1 MNLLIQGHSFRYEM
15 ERLTMMFFPMEKIH
29 WFVDS
34 APAGE
39 PYVLTRLEQQE
50 DHIRITAGLV
60 DGVHQTDS
68 IVLKPEEGE
77 QCELAMGR
85 LLYRSLCRDTGIV
98 PPWGI
103 LTGIRPVKLLRDIYA
118 GVESRAAAEE
128 QFAADYLVTPG
139 KVELAR
145 RTEGYERA
153 ILEQNKPMDFSLY
166 VSIPFCPT
174 RCHYC
179 SFVSHGIQQA
189 RKLMP
194 QYLQTLERELMDTAV
209 IAKELG
215 LRLTT
220 VYFGGGTPTT
230 LSSAELD
237 LLMGWVE
244 KYFDLSH
251 LQEYT
256 VEAGRPDTI
265 TREKLQVIRDHGA
278 GRISVNPQTFN
289 DQVLKNIG
297 RGHTVQQFLE
307 SYQIARE
314 IAFDCINIDLIA
326 GLPGDDMKSFCRS
339 IDSAAALAPEN
350 ITLHTLSIKRAAG
363 LGSQDASSLQRE
375 YHMAVDMVDYGYRA
389 FDKAGYHPY
398 YLYRQRNT
406 AGNLENTGFA
416 KEGKDGRYNV
426 YIMAETQTIL
436 AVGAG
441 AVTKAVHPVSG
452 EVFRVY
458 NHKYPYEYI
467 SRYQELQKRKDQLY
481 TFFEQ

>member
-1 MNLLIQGHSFRYEM
+1 
-15 ERLTMMFFPMEKIH
+15 MMFFPMEKIN
-29 WFVDS
+29 WYIDE
-34 APAGE
+34 APEGE
-39 PYVLTRLEQQE
+39 AYVLTRLEQN
-50 DHIRITAGLV
+50 DNSINLTAGLV
-60 DGVHQTDS
+60 DDIHRPDS
-68 IVLKPEEGE
+68 IVLEYVDEKET
-77 QCELAMGR
+77 ELAMGR
-85 LLYRSLCRDTGIV
+85 LLYRALARDTGIT

-103 LTGIRPVKLLRDIYA
+103 LTGIRPVKLFREQMS
-118 GVESRAAAEE
+118 GAENAE
-128 QFAADYLVTPG
+128 KVFHDEFLVSPAKT
-139 KVELAR
+139 ELAK
-145 RTEGYERA
+145 RTEVYERA
-153 ILEQNKPMDFSLY
+153 ILEQNRPMDFSLY

-179 SFVSHGIQQA
+179 SFVSHGIEQA

-194 QYLQTLERELMDTAV
+194 QYLETLHKELMDTAA

-230 LSSAELD
+230 LSHQELD

-244 KYFDLSH
+244 RYFDLSH

-265 TREKLQVIRDHGA
+265 TKEKLQVIRSHGA
-278 GRISVNPQTFN
+278 GRISVNPQTFHDN
-289 DQVLKNIG
+289 VLQNIG
-297 RGHTVQQFLE
+297 RGHTVQQFMD
-307 SYQIARE
+307 SYSIAR
-314 IAFDCINIDLIA
+314 AMDFDCINIDLIA
-326 GLPGDDMKSFCRS
+326 GLPGDDLKGFCHS
-339 IDSAAALAPEN
+339 VDSAIALDPEN

-363 LGSQDASSLQRE
+363 LGSADVHTLQKE
-375 YHMAVDMVDYGYRA
+375 YSMAVDMVDYGYRA
-389 FDKAGYHPY
+389 LDKSGYHPY

-436 AVGAG
+436 AAGAG
-441 AVTKAVHPVSG
+441 AATKAVHPITG
-452 EVFRVY
+452 EVMRVY

-467 SRYQELQKRKDQLY
+467 GRYDELRERKQQLHD
-481 TFFEQ
+481 FFKYK

>member
-1 MNLLIQGHSFRYEM
+1 VNLLIQGHTFRYEM
-15 ERLTMMFFPMEKIH
+15 ERLAMMFFPMEKIH
-29 WFVDS
+29 WYVDDV
-34 APAGE
+34 PQNE
-39 PYVLTRLEQQE
+39 PFVLTLLEREEGYVRL
-50 DHIRITAGLV
+50 TAGLV
-60 DGVHQTDS
+60 DGIHRTDS
-68 IVLKPEEGE
+68 VILHSSSESEI
-77 QCELAMGR
+77 ELELGR
-85 LLYRSLCRDTGIV
+85 LLYRALCRDTGIV

-118 GVESRAAAEE
+118 ANPDCRQAEGIFSE
-128 QFAADYLVTPG
+128 HYLVSPA
-139 KVELAR
+139 KVELAK
-145 RTEGYERA
+145 RTEKYERA
-153 ILEQNKPMDFSLY
+153 ILEQNRPMDFSLY

-194 QYLQTLERELMDTAV
+194 QYLETLHQELIDTAQL
-209 IAKELG
+209 AKDLG
-215 LRLTT
+215 LRLTS

-230 LSSAELD
+230 LTHSELD

-244 KYFDLSH
+244 TYFDLSC

-265 TREKLQVIRDHGA
+265 TYEKLQVIRRHGA

-297 RGHTVQQFLE
+297 RAHTVEQFLQ
-307 SYQIARE
+307 SYHIARQMD
-314 IAFDCINIDLIA
+314 FDCINIDLIA
-326 GLPGDDMKSFCRS
+326 GLPGDSFESFCNS
-339 IDSAAALAPEN
+339 VDSAVALEPEN

-363 LGSQDASSLQRE
+363 LGQQDTNSLQKE
-375 YHMAVDMVDYGYRA
+375 YSLAVDMVDYGYRA
-389 FDKAGYHPY
+389 FDSAGYHPY

-416 KEGKDGRYNV
+416 KKGKDGRYNV
-426 YIMAETQTIL
+426 YIMAECQTIL
-436 AVGAG
+436 AAGAG
-441 AVTKAVHPVSG
+441 AVTKAVHPVTG
-452 EVFRVY
+452 EVMRVY

-467 SRYQELQKRKDQLY
+467 ARYQELFDRKRQLY
-481 TFFEQ
+481 RFFK